1 MFVVVAKLRG
11 QWTHETFTSFSD
23 AQWRSHALRREGAE
37 VSVQDREEE
46 RPPTDYDVRLIKA
59 QALGRCVE
67 CISPKRTRRPE
78 PGRLKCEACYQRH
91 NKRLTKRK
99 QREHAG

>member
-1 MFVVVAKLRG
+1 MFVVVARLRG

-37 VSVQDREEE
+37 VSVQDREED
-46 RPPTDYDVRLIKA
+46 RPPTDYDVRVMKA

-67 CISPKRTRRPE
+67 CISPKRARRPK
-78 PGRLKCEACYQRH
+78 PGRLKCEVCYKRH
-91 NKRLTKRK
+91 NAYLKRK
-99 QREHAG
+99 AKAE